1 MTTRALNVR
10 LEKLEDR
17 CPPQAEGLW
26 AVLRWR
32 FPVPGRG
39 GHVCDRTWGWELRD
53 RLGLGSPPSLLAI
66 VEEGGEVPEVIVQPC
81 TGPEML
87 AGDVG
92 RLESAIHAQRPAWLL
107 EIRGAFVFGQEMP
120 NGALE
125 WFEEARKLL
134 EADK

>member
-10 LEKLEDR
+10 LEKLEDH
-17 CPPQAEGLW
+17 CPPGAEGLW

-32 FPVPGRG
+32 FPVPGR

-66 VEEGGEVPEVIVQPC
+66 VEEGGEVPEVIVPPC
-81 TGPEML
+81 TESDMS
-87 AGDVG
+87 AEAMG
-92 RLESAIHAQRPAWLL
+92 RLESAIHARRPAWLL
-107 EIRGAFVFGQEMP
+107 QIREAFVFGQEMP
-120 NGALE
+120 NGAVE

-134 EADK
+134 EADQ

>member
-1 MTTRALNVR
+1 
-10 LEKLEDR
+10 
-17 CPPQAEGLW
+17 
-26 AVLRWR
+26 
-32 FPVPGRG
+32 
-39 GHVCDRTWGWELRD
+39 
-53 RLGLGSPPSLLAI
+53 LLAI

>member
-1 MTTRALNVR
+1 MTTRALNSR

-17 CPPQAEGLW
+17 SQPQAEGLW

-53 RLGLGSPPSLLAI
+53 QLGLGSPPSLLAI
-66 VEEGGEVPEVIVQPC
+66 VEDGGEVPEVIVPPR
-81 TGPEML
+81 TGADMP
-87 AGDVG
+87 AGDMD
-92 RLESAIHAQRPAWLL
+92 RLERAIQASRPAWLL
-107 EIRGAFVFGQEMP
+107 EIREAYVSGQEMP

-134 EADK
+134 EADQ